1 MNKLL
6 IFITF
11 LVAAL
16 ATTNA
21 IHSTAKDNIILPG
34 TGSNTIQK
42 TRMAATGSNDGD
54 ANAKQVMEELTT
66 QNKANKRDDV
76 EQDLNQQ
83 QDRQAPTEGGDAEAI
98 AKQCANDCSG
108 HGDCMGGECRCA
120 DGWSSN
126 DCSKP
131 FYL

>member
-54 ANAKQVMEELTT
+54 ANAKQVMDELTT

-83 QDRQAPTEGGDAEAI
+83 QDRNQQQQDRHSVGIHRSTWNN
-98 AKQCANDCSG
+98 AKLQLCTKQSERLAQL
-108 HGDCMGGECRCA
+108 R
-120 DGWSSN
+120 
-126 DCSKP
+126 
-131 FYL
+131 

>member
-21 IHSTAKDNIILPG
+21 IHSTAKDNIMLPG

-54 ANAKQVMEELTT
+54 ANAKQVMEEFYFGFLSEDVG
-66 QNKANKRDDV
+66 QN
-76 EQDLNQQ
+76 
-83 QDRQAPTEGGDAEAI
+83 G
-98 AKQCANDCSG
+98 
-108 HGDCMGGECRCA
+108 A
-120 DGWSSN
+120 DGN
-126 DCSKP
+126 AIHP
-131 FYL
+131 FEFLKDLTDEQ

>member
-21 IHSTAKDNIILPG
+21 IHSTAKDNIMLPG

-54 ANAKQVMEELTT
+54 ANAKQVMDELTT

-108 HGDCMGGECRCA
+108 HGDCMGGEGAYACIH
-120 DGWSSN
+120 
-126 DCSKP
+126 CS
-131 FYL
+131 LTLR